1 MATESAPNPDAS
13 GEQRFVAVAFD
24 LLTALID
31 SWALW
36 IDVAGD
42 EELGRR
48 WRRASLR
55 LVTSAGA
62 YRPYEAIV
70 HEATAEVGLPAARAD
85 ELLGRWEAGEVR
97 PWPEAPA
104 VLAQVAA
111 LGWRTAV
118 VTNCSQRLAERAAAA
133 TGHRFDAIVSAERA
147 GIYKTEPGA
156 YRAGL
161 AALGDPPPERV
172 LFVAGSAHDVPGAGA
187 VGMRVYWSNRFGEAV
202 PPGAPPPLIDARDL
216 TALPQLLGRAPATT
230 P

>member
-1 MATESAPNPDAS
+1 MASDPASNPIATNQS
-13 GEQRFVAVAFD
+13 GHFDAVAFD

-31 SWALW
+31 SWSLW
-36 IDVAGD
+36 IGVAGD

-62 YRPYEAIV
+62 YRPYEDILR
-70 HEATAEVGLPAARAD
+70 EATAEVGLPPAGAAA
-85 ELLGRWEAGEVR
+85 LLKRWEAGEVE

-104 VLAQVAA
+104 VLARVAA

-147 GIYKTEPGA
+147 GIYKTEPAA

-161 AALGDPPPERV
+161 LALGDPPPGRV

-187 VGMRVYWSNRFGEAV
+187 VGMPVYWSNRFGEAV
-202 PPGAPPPLIDARDL
+202 PTGAPPPLVNARDL
-216 TALPQLLGRAPATT
+216 LRLPDVLGSAAR
-230 P
+230 